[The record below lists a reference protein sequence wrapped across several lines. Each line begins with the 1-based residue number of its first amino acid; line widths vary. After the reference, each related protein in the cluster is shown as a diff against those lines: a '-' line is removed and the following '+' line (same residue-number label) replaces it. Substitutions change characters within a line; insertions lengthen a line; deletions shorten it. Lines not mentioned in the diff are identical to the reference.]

1 VLKPRRPGSDV
12 LDRIAMTRP
21 GDGRDHDMAERAE
34 SPTLSVAPGQ
44 VRAGA
49 ALDRLVR
56 RDLLLLRLEAA
67 RGRRTAMA
75 ARVVGSRR
83 QARSVSRPS
92 GR

>member
-1 VLKPRRPGSDV
+1 MAQRAEYASGSAVPGSA
-12 LDRIAMTRP
+12 RT
-21 GDGRDHDMAERAE
+21 
-34 SPTLSVAPGQ
+34 
-44 VRAGA
+44 GA

-83 QARSVSRPS
+83 QARRQEPS
-92 GR
+92 SAVTRSTR

>member
-1 VLKPRRPGSDV
+1 MARRGDASTTGDRGDRRPWPSG
-12 LDRIAMTRP
+12 T
-21 GDGRDHDMAERAE
+21 
-34 SPTLSVAPGQ
+34 
-44 VRAGA
+44 GA
-49 ALDRLVR
+49 TMDRLVR

-83 QARSVSRPS
+83 QARMVSRPS